1 MSHSTNIAICLC
13 FVIYRH
19 ESPSLEH
26 QTDLC
31 AQFQTRFLEMTDDD
45 NNSIAMLPKER
56 TVKVNESA
64 ERPQWDSKIEF
75 LLSSIGFAVGLGN
88 IWRFP
93 YIAYKNG
100 GGTFLIPYT
109 IMLLFVRI
117 PLFFMQSALG
127 QYCGQGPTKIYGNLA
142 PAFKGLGFAM
152 IYISFLVCL
161 YYNVIIAWTIF
172 YMFAGMRSEL
182 PWSKCEQERI
192 DELYCSDDEI
202 IINSSTPNT
211 SKFVV
216 GPAEDYFNHQV
227 LGFDK
232 KETRWDNFGGMR
244 WQMVLCLLAAWSIV
258 CLCLLKGVQSAGKVV
273 YFTGRL

>member
-1 MSHSTNIAICLC
+1 
-13 FVIYRH
+13 
-19 ESPSLEH
+19 
-26 QTDLC
+26 
-31 AQFQTRFLEMTDDD
+31 MTDEE
-45 NNSIAMLPKER
+45 NYIMPPLPVNSEATSKNLITKCDGQS
-56 TVKVNESA
+56 TKNESS

-93 YIAYKNG
+93 YIAYING
-100 GGTFLIPYT
+100 GGSFLIPYT
-109 IMLLFVRI
+109 IMLVFVGI

-192 DELYCSDDEI
+192 DNLYCSDAKI
-202 IINSSTPNT
+202 VINASTPNNF
-211 SKFVV
+211 KFVV

-244 WQMVLCLLAAWSIV
+244 WQMVLCLLGAWSIV

-273 YFTGRL
+273 YFTGKL